1 MQRYSLFFL
10 LIMLAVCSCTKP
22 FSNASSEFTVSAE
35 RLTLNAGDTARFSFT
50 GNPDIITFYSGEPG
64 RRFQYRGRV
73 QAEGQPLV
81 NFSTVRANG
90 TQQNTLS
97 LMISSDFRGVV
108 KGDTPSTKAN
118 IAAATWT
125 DITSRATLAVSGTAA
140 VPSGNIDLSD
150 FAAAGAPV
158 YFAFKYAAAAGSIQP
173 RWTITNFAIRNV
185 LDDGT
190 SYVIANMNTSNSP
203 YTNYGVT
210 TYSPGF
216 AGYTLQNNFN
226 WAVSTGN
233 LMITG
238 ATTAGAATAP
248 AEAWLFIGPVNLRK
262 VTPDIGQVIKSG
274 SQNMADLN
282 FFYRYNTAGNYNAT
296 FSGGR
301 VSIEESSLTN
311 HTLNLSVQ

>member
-1 MQRYSLFFL
+1 MQKYLFFFL
-10 LIMLAVCSCTKP
+10 LIAMACSCSKP
-22 FSNASSEFTVSAE
+22 FSNGTAEFSVSTE
-35 RLTLNAGDTARFSFT
+35 RLNLNAGDTARFSFT

-64 RRFQYRGRV
+64 KRFAYRNRV
-73 QAEGQPLV
+73 EAQGQPVV

-90 TQQNTLS
+90 TQPNTLQ
-97 LMISSDFRGVV
+97 LMISSDFKGVV
-108 KGDTPSTKAN
+108 RGDTPSTKSN
-118 IAAATWT
+118 IAAAVWT
-125 DITSRATLAVSGTAA
+125 DITSRATLSSNGTAA
-140 VPSGNIDLSD
+140 IPSGNIDLSD
-150 FAAAGAPV
+150 FAAAGVPV
-158 YFAFKYAAAAGSIQP
+158 YFAFKYVAAAGSIQP
-173 RWTITNFAIRNV
+173 RWTITNFTIRNV

-190 SYVIANMNTSNSP
+190 SYVIGNMNTSNSP

-216 AGYTLQNNFN
+216 AAYTLQNNFN
-226 WAVSTGN
+226 WSVSTAN

-274 SQNMADLN
+274 SQSIADLN
-282 FFYRYNTAGNYNAT
+282 FYYRYNTAGNYKAT

-301 VSIEESSLTN
+301 VSSEESSLTN